1 MSSNVYYSC
10 EGIEVGQVIYQKTCD
25 EIRMSL
31 DGKITEVNPREE
43 PWVILDIDV
52 SSQRFNLFNLQ
63 NQRKY
68 KMYFK
73 EFEYLLKI
81 KRIRISS
88 EVA

>member
-1 MSSNVYYSC
+1 M
-10 EGIEVGQVIYQKTCD
+10 E
-25 EIRMSL
+25 
-31 DGKITEVNPREE
+31 KITEVNPREE

-52 SSQRFNLFNLQ
+52 SSQRFNLFNLH